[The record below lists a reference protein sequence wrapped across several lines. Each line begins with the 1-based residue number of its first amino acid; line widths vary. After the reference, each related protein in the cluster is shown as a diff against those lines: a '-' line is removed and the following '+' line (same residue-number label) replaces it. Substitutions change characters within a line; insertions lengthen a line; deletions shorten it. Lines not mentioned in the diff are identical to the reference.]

1 MSRSARLLTIIVSIL
16 ILGIGVAAL
25 TGSHA
30 SVSSSGRHG
39 VSMKELMT
47 EAKALAAMG
56 EQDSA
61 MLIYCRMADLYGEE
75 WLREEDKRLALNAM
89 GRLGYIYLARFSDYT
104 KSYEYIMRALTESE
118 RLGFKDNIVYDYIA
132 MAILYRY
139 EDIHNNEGKHTDA
152 VFHLLRKAFHI
163 ALEIKDYRRATYAA
177 ANMATFASGTGNT
190 GKVRAELEEFSAM
203 DIPDSMAL
211 PVKALCKGIACL
223 DAGEHD
229 KAMTHFLVIR
239 NHNYGDIELYYS
251 NMADVC
257 NKAGDMHK
265 AVAYMDSLKALN
277 IAQHDLHGEMQACNI
292 LYGYHASMGNKEEAV
307 ANRMEY
313 FEVREKIH
321 SLNSDANMKYLQIAR
336 QLEQTRSAL
345 DKATTSDTFHSRLLT
360 ACAILFAASMLLIAV
375 MLIRHSRQRRHDK
388 DISIVTPQPIETEKE
403 EVETE
408 KEEAKN
414 TKYAGSLLSE
424 DEKDGI
430 FSKIR
435 HVMLDTTLICQTEF
449 SLNALAV
456 AVGERPRHV
465 SQVINEKAGMNFH
478 SFLNE
483 YRMKE
488 ACRRIS
494 DVANY
499 GHLSIGGIGDSV
511 GIKSRSQFAKVFK
524 RFVGMSPSEYSRR
537 AGEQSLQ

>member
-1 MSRSARLLTIIVSIL
+1 MSRSARLLSIIVSTL

-47 EAKALAAMG
+47 EAKTLAAMG
-56 EQDSA
+56 KQDSA
-61 MLIYCRMADLYGEE
+61 MLVYSRMAGHYGEE
-75 WLREEDKRLALNAM
+75 WLSEEDKRLALNAM

-104 KSYEYIMRALTESE
+104 KSYEYLMRALTESE
-118 RLGFKDNIVYDYIA
+118 RLGFKDNIVYDDIA

-152 VFHLLRKAFHI
+152 VFHLLRKAFNI

-177 ANMATFASGTGNT
+177 ANMATFASGTGT
-190 GKVRAELEEFSAM
+190 IGKVRAELAEFSAM
-203 DIPDSMAL
+203 DIPDSMAV

-229 KAMTHFLVIR
+229 KAMAHFLVIR
-239 NHNYGDIELYYS
+239 NHNDGDLELYYS
-251 NMADVC
+251 NMADAC
-257 NKAGDMHK
+257 NKAGDMRK

-277 IAQHDLHGEMQACNI
+277 VEQHDLHGEMQACNI
-292 LYGYHASMGNKEEAV
+292 LYGYHTSMGNKEEAM

-321 SLNSDANMKYLQIAR
+321 SLNSDANIKYLQIGR

-345 DKATTSDTFHSRLLT
+345 DKATTSDTFHSKLLSV
-360 ACAILFAASMLLIAV
+360 CAILFAASMLLIVV

-388 DISIVTPQPIETEKE
+388 DISTVTTQPID
-403 EVETE
+403 TE

-414 TKYAGSLLSE
+414 TKYSGSRLSE

-430 FSKIR
+430 FLKIR

-511 GIKSRSQFAKVFK
+511 GIKSRSQFTKVFK

-537 AGEQSLQ
+537 AGG